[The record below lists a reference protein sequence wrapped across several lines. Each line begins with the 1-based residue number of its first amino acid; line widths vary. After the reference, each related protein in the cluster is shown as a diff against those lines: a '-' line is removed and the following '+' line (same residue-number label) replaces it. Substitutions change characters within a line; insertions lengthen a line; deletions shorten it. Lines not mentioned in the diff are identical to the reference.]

1 MKAIAQ
7 KFRTACKKHAEFILE
22 MKGCAQHDRGCG
34 SELTVAALCCLVQF
48 VLTRPVGWEQI
59 AGTALVTS
67 GALREAEAGSGAGR
81 LIGPPPRN

>member
-1 MKAIAQ
+1 
-7 KFRTACKKHAEFILE
+7 L
-22 MKGCAQHDRGCG
+22 
-34 SELTVAALCCLVQF
+34 LV
-48 VLTRPVGWEQI
+48 REPIGWEQN